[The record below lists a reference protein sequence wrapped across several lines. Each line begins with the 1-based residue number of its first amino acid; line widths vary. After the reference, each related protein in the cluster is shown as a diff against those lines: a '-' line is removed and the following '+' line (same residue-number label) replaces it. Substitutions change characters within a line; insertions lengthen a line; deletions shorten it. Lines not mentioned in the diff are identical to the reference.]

1 MMNLKLLQWFKIK
14 NHDYGESYRSIFR
27 YFYPEC
33 ITALILYSLPY
44 FVDSYFIGSLK
55 STSLYAISGIVDN
68 FLTLLVKAA
77 EGFSIGIVVIAGCH
91 NGSKLYKKVGQTFV
105 EAFWS
110 ILFIGAVISGLIYSS
125 VFYIYG
131 WFNFPPD
138 LIEQGVLYFKLKA
151 IALFF
156 MFVFFSVVGFL
167 RSIKNT
173 VVPMVLFAIGSF
185 VFIVSDY
192 ILIFGKFG
200 FPAWGLN
207 GSAIAYCIQYGTV
220 SFLAMAYVLLFN
232 ANKKYE
238 IALFS
243 RFIKWK
249 TMSDLLKTSGPI
261 VVDKVVMA
269 GAYVWL
275 AQLLSPLGTNVM
287 ASFSLIKLMER
298 FAFIPA
304 IGFAQVITFLVSN
317 DVGRG
322 AWKDVT
328 VNIKR
333 VIYVATCMVGV
344 TLLAGSLYPSWFI
357 SFVDQKGEFG
367 YLVAQIFPSLS
378 ILVFLDLLQ
387 LILSG
392 ALRGAGA
399 VKVVMWTRICVIIGF
414 FMPVSYAISLIPMTS
429 IALKFFLIYGSFFLG
444 NGLMSVLYIKWLM
457 QGKVKEVKCG

>member
-1 MMNLKLLQWFKIK
+1 MINSKFFRWFQIK
-14 NHDYGESYRSIFR
+14 DHSYGESYLSILK

-55 STSLYAISGIVDN
+55 STSLYTISGIVDN
-68 FLTLLVKAA
+68 FLTLLIKSA
-77 EGFSIGIVVIAGCH
+77 EGFSIGVVVIAGWH

-105 EAFWS
+105 EAFWTIFFLGGIMS
-110 ILFIGAVISGLIYSS
+110 GVIYLS
-125 VFYIYG
+125 VPYIYE

-138 LIEQGVLYFKLKA
+138 MIDQGALYFKLKA

-156 MFVFFSVVGFL
+156 MFIFFLVVGFL
-167 RSIKNT
+167 RAIKNT
-173 VVPMVLFAIGSF
+173 VVPMILFAVGSV
-185 VFIVSDY
+185 VFIISDY
-192 ILIFGKFG
+192 ALIFGKFG
-200 FPAWGLN
+200 LPALGLN
-207 GSAIAYCIQYGTV
+207 GSAIAYCIQYIV
-220 SFLAMAYVLLFN
+220 MACLAMIYVLFF
-232 ANKKYE
+232 AVNKKYQ
-238 IALFS
+238 ISLFS
-243 RFIKWK
+243 RFINWE
-249 TMSDLLKTSGPI
+249 TMLMLFAISGPI

-269 GAYVWL
+269 SAYVWL
-275 AQLLSPLGTNVM
+275 ARLLSHLGGNVM

-317 DVGRG
+317 DLGRG
-322 AWKDVT
+322 AWRDIN

-333 VIYVATCMVGV
+333 VIYVSTCMVGV
-344 TLLAGSLYPSWFI
+344 TLLAGSLHPHWFI
-357 SFVDQKGEFG
+357 SFVDQRGDFG
-367 YLVAQIFPSLS
+367 GLVAQIFPSLS

-399 VKVVMWTRICVIIGF
+399 VNIVMWTRICVIVGF
-414 FMPVSYAISLIPMTS
+414 FMPISYIISCIPMES
-429 IALKFFLIYGSFFLG
+429 VALKFFLIYGSFFLG

-457 QGKVKEVKCG
+457 QGKVKEVKNG

>member
-1 MMNLKLLQWFKIK
+1 MINSKFFRWFQIK
-14 NHDYGESYRSIFR
+14 DHSFGESYATILK

-55 STSLYAISGIVDN
+55 STSLYTISGIVDN
-68 FLTLLVKAA
+68 FLTLLIKSA
-77 EGFSIGIVVIAGCH
+77 EGFSIGVVVIAGCH
-91 NGSKLYKKVGQTFV
+91 NGSQLYKKVGETFV
-105 EAFWS
+105 EAFWA
-110 ILFIGAVISGLIYSS
+110 IVVLGGAMSATIYVSVPVIYT
-125 VFYIYG
+125 
-131 WFNFPPD
+131 WFNFPPGMID
-138 LIEQGVLYFKLKA
+138 QGALYFKLKA

-156 MFVFFSVVGFL
+156 MFIFFLIVGFL
-167 RSIKNT
+167 RAIKNT
-173 VVPMVLFAIGSF
+173 VVPMILFALGSV

-192 ILIFGKFG
+192 ALIFGTCG
-200 FPAWGLN
+200 LPALGLN
-207 GSAIAYCIQYGTV
+207 GSAIAYCIQYFV
-220 SFLAMAYVLLFN
+220 MSCLALIYVLLFSV
-232 ANKKYE
+232 NKKYQ
-238 IALFS
+238 ISLFS
-243 RFIKWK
+243 RFFRWE
-249 TMSDLLKTSGPI
+249 TLLKLLAISGPV

-275 AQLLSPLGTNVM
+275 ARLLSHLGGNVM

-317 DVGRG
+317 DLGRG
-322 AWKDVT
+322 AWRNIN

-333 VIYVATCMVGV
+333 VIYASTCMVGV
-344 TLLAGSLYPSWFI
+344 TLLAGSLYPQWFI
-357 SFVDQKGEFG
+357 SFVDQQGDFG
-367 YLVAQIFPSLS
+367 NLVAQIFPSLS

-399 VKVVMWTRICVIIGF
+399 VKIVMWTRVLVIIGF
-414 FMPVSYAISLIPMTS
+414 FMPVSYIISCIPMES
-429 IALKFFLIYGSFFLG
+429 VALKFFLIYGSFFVG

-457 QGKVKEVKCG
+457 QGKVKEVKNG

>member
-1 MMNLKLLQWFKIK
+1 MMNFKLLQWFKIK
-14 NHDYGESYRSIFR
+14 DHSLGESYGSILK

-33 ITALILYSLPY
+33 VTALILYSLPY

-68 FLTLLVKAA
+68 FLTLLIKAA

-91 NGSKLYKKVGQTFV
+91 NGSKLYKKAGQTFV
-105 EAFWS
+105 ESFWS
-110 ILFIGAVISGLIYSS
+110 IVFIGGAISGVIYFSVFQIYS
-125 VFYIYG
+125 

-138 LIEQGVLYFKLKA
+138 LVEQGVLYFKLKA

-156 MFVFFSVVGFL
+156 MFIFFSVIGFF
-167 RSIKNT
+167 RAIKNT
-173 VVPMVLFAIGSF
+173 VVPMVLFGMGSCIF
-185 VFIVSDY
+185 MLSDY
-192 ILIFGKFG
+192 ILIFGKYGSPTF
-200 FPAWGLN
+200 GLN
-207 GSAIAYCIQYGTV
+207 GSAIAYCIQYAML
-220 SFLAMAYVLLFN
+220 SLLAMAYILI
-232 ANKKYE
+232 AQENKKYE
-238 IALFS
+238 IKLFS
-243 RFIKWK
+243 RFINWQ
-249 TMSDLLKTSGPI
+249 TMWVLLKTSAPI

-322 AWKDVT
+322 AWKDVH

-333 VIYVATCMVGV
+333 VIHISTIMVGI
-344 TLLAGSLYPSWFI
+344 TLLAGSLYPGWFI
-357 SFVDQKGEFG
+357 SFVDQKDEFG

-378 ILVFLDLLQ
+378 VLVFLDLLQ

-399 VKVVMWTRICVIIGF
+399 VQVVMWNRIWVIGGF

-429 IALKFFLIYGSFFLG
+429 VALKFFLIYGSFFLG
-444 NGLMSVLYIKWLM
+444 NGLMSIFYIKWLM
-457 QGKVKEVKCG
+457 QGKIKEVKCG

>member
-1 MMNLKLLQWFKIK
+1 MINSKFFRWFQIK
-14 NHDYGESYRSIFR
+14 DHSYGESYLSILK

-55 STSLYAISGIVDN
+55 STSLYTISGIVDN
-68 FLTLLVKAA
+68 FLTLLIKSA
-77 EGFSIGIVVIAGCH
+77 EGFSIGVVVIAGWH

-105 EAFWS
+105 EAFWTIFFLGGIMS
-110 ILFIGAVISGLIYSS
+110 GVIYLS
-125 VFYIYG
+125 VPYIYE

-138 LIEQGVLYFKLKA
+138 MIDQGALYFKLKA

-156 MFVFFSVVGFL
+156 MFIFFLVVGFL
-167 RSIKNT
+167 RAIKNT
-173 VVPMVLFAIGSF
+173 VVPMILFAVGSV
-185 VFIVSDY
+185 VFIISDY
-192 ILIFGKFG
+192 ALIFGKFG
-200 FPAWGLN
+200 LPALGLN
-207 GSAIAYCIQYGTV
+207 GSAIAYCIQYIV
-220 SFLAMAYVLLFN
+220 MACLAMIYVLFF
-232 ANKKYE
+232 AVNKKYQ
-238 IALFS
+238 ISLFS
-243 RFIKWK
+243 RFINWE
-249 TMSDLLKTSGPI
+249 TMLMLFAISGPI

-269 GAYVWL
+269 SAYVWL
-275 AQLLSPLGTNVM
+275 ARLLSHLGGNVM

-317 DVGRG
+317 DLGRG
-322 AWKDVT
+322 AWRDIN

-333 VIYVATCMVGV
+333 VIYVSTCMVGV
-344 TLLAGSLYPSWFI
+344 TLLAGSLHPQWFI
-357 SFVDQKGEFG
+357 SFVDQRGDFG
-367 YLVAQIFPSLS
+367 GLVAQIFPSLS

-399 VKVVMWTRICVIIGF
+399 VNIVMWTRICVIVGF
-414 FMPVSYAISLIPMTS
+414 FMPISYIISCIPMES
-429 IALKFFLIYGSFFLG
+429 VALKFFLIYGSFFLG

-457 QGKVKEVKCG
+457 QGKVKEVKNG

>member
-1 MMNLKLLQWFKIK
+1 MINSKIFRWFQIK
-14 NHDYGESYRSIFR
+14 DHSCGESYLSILK

-55 STSLYAISGIVDN
+55 STSLYTISGIVDN
-68 FLTLLVKAA
+68 FLTLLIKSA
-77 EGFSIGIVVIAGCH
+77 EGFSIGVVVIAGWH

-105 EAFWS
+105 EAFWTIFFLGGIMS
-110 ILFIGAVISGLIYSS
+110 GVIYLS
-125 VFYIYG
+125 VPYIYQ

-138 LIEQGVLYFKLKA
+138 MIDQGALYFKLKA

-156 MFVFFSVVGFL
+156 MFIFFLVVGFL
-167 RSIKNT
+167 RAIKNT
-173 VVPMVLFAIGSF
+173 VVPMILFAVGSV
-185 VFIVSDY
+185 VFIISDY
-192 ILIFGKFG
+192 ALIFGKFG
-200 FPAWGLN
+200 LPALGLN
-207 GSAIAYCIQYGTV
+207 GSAIAYCIQYIV
-220 SFLAMAYVLLFN
+220 MACLAMIYVLFF
-232 ANKKYE
+232 AVNKKYQ
-238 IALFS
+238 ISLFS
-243 RFIKWK
+243 RFINWE
-249 TMSDLLKTSGPI
+249 TMLMLFAISGPI

-269 GAYVWL
+269 SAYVWL
-275 AQLLSPLGTNVM
+275 ARLLSHLGGNVM

-317 DVGRG
+317 DLGRG
-322 AWKDVT
+322 AWRDIN

-333 VIYVATCMVGV
+333 VIYVSTCMVGV
-344 TLLAGSLYPSWFI
+344 TLLAGSLHPHWFI
-357 SFVDQKGEFG
+357 SFVDQRGDFG
-367 YLVAQIFPSLS
+367 GLVAQIFPSLS

-399 VKVVMWTRICVIIGF
+399 VNIVMWTRICVIVGF
-414 FMPVSYAISLIPMTS
+414 FMPISYIISCIPMES
-429 IALKFFLIYGSFFLG
+429 VALKFFLIYGSFFLG

-457 QGKVKEVKCG
+457 QGKVKEVKNG